1 MRSVYEVI
9 CDLAIEQDSDRISE
23 LARELHAALMA
34 EETGERSPA
43 APRFRCKKPSNN
55 CYSSNT

>member
-1 MRSVYEVI
+1 MRSVHEVI

-34 EETGERSPA
+34 EETEEGNRVVS
-43 APRFRCKKPSNN
+43 RFRCKKPSNN